1 MICKY
6 MKMIKDFIHKFKKR
20 QNRYVYLPKLSC
32 FFYLIPA
39 ILLIFILIA
48 GTVYGA
54 GLIEEAVGT
63 QNLYSKYALDNYQL
77 DFYVD
82 TGWDWLPWNWTDG
95 IGKQVMY
102 GLYAITNFIWIIGLY
117 LSSATGYIVEQ
128 AYKLDF
134 ISDTAGAIGK
144 NIQTMAGISESGF
157 SNEGFY
163 VGFLLLFVM
172 FLGIYTAYTGLL
184 KRESTKALS
193 SLISFFIVFIL
204 SASFIAYAPDYI
216 TMLNDFSKDVST
228 SALNLGTKMV
238 LPGSDIKGSESVDVI
253 RDTLFSIQV
262 IKPWYVLEYGDGNET
277 SEDILSISP
286 DTNKGKDRER
296 AVKAEIEENANEYMS
311 VTKVIV
317 RLGMVVFLFIFNIGI
332 SIFVFLLSGIMIF
345 SQILFII
352 YSVFLPI
359 AFLFSLLPGFGNMG
373 KKAVEKLFNT
383 IMLRA
388 GISIV
393 ISLTFSISAMI
404 YSLTKDKSFFIIAF
418 LQVVCF
424 AGIYLKFGDIMSMFS
439 LQSNESR
446 SLGRSILKKPYMM
459 IDSKA
464 RQVKA
469 NIGRSF
475 TDSKKEGLKAG
486 DYAKDKKGKTLILS
500 SNKNAHVREKTLN
513 EDYQDNFS
521 DTQKKQSYQNSAKI
535 KSNISEPSYIE
546 KNLVK
551 AEHKTGKNK
560 AFMETYK
567 FGAKVSDKNKTYAKA
582 DKKAY
587 LKSPKLKTSDI
598 RENTVEN
605 VGNVQKTFSYKTQ
618 RTSGD
623 KKDANIT
630 GSSMPATAL
639 RAKKDM
645 ESRALSAKAFSEK
658 RENNRQKDTYAVGER
673 YSGESDLSMKNIRHK
688 RINTVKNGI
697 NRKMDYS
704 DTSYMKSS
712 IDNLRISDIQ
722 STDIKKYYATD
733 SGKVG
738 KNKSNKFLFRDR
750 KLKTDNLILSHMY
763 DKTVAKKD
771 ENNDSK
777 EKGARKR

>member
-1 MICKY
+1 MIHKS
-6 MKMIKDFIHKFKKR
+6 IKDFTHKFKKS
-20 QNRYVYLPKLSC
+20 QNRYIYLPKLSH
-32 FFYLIPA
+32 FFYLIPI
-39 ILLIFILIA
+39 ILLIFIFAA
-48 GTVYGA
+48 GTVYCA
-54 GLIEEAVGT
+54 GLIEEAAGT

-144 NIQTMAGISESGF
+144 NIQIIAGISENGF

-163 VGFLLLFVM
+163 VGFLLLFIM

-193 SLISFFIVFIL
+193 SLVNFFIVFIL

-228 SALNLGTKMV
+228 SALSLGTKMV
-238 LPGSDIKGSESVDVI
+238 LPDSDIKGSESVDVI

-418 LQVVCF
+418 LQVVCYISKVRGYNEHVQF
-424 AGIYLKFGDIMSMFS
+424 A
-439 LQSNESR
+439 
-446 SLGRSILKKPYMM
+446 
-459 IDSKA
+459 
-464 RQVKA
+464 
-469 NIGRSF
+469 
-475 TDSKKEGLKAG
+475 
-486 DYAKDKKGKTLILS
+486 
-500 SNKNAHVREKTLN
+500 
-513 EDYQDNFS
+513 
-521 DTQKKQSYQNSAKI
+521 I
-535 KSNISEPSYIE
+535 K
-546 KNLVK
+546 
-551 AEHKTGKNK
+551 
-560 AFMETYK
+560 
-567 FGAKVSDKNKTYAKA
+567 
-582 DKKAY
+582 
-587 LKSPKLKTSDI
+587 
-598 RENTVEN
+598 
-605 VGNVQKTFSYKTQ
+605 
-618 RTSGD
+618 
-623 KKDANIT
+623 
-630 GSSMPATAL
+630 
-639 RAKKDM
+639 
-645 ESRALSAKAFSEK
+645 
-658 RENNRQKDTYAVGER
+658 
-673 YSGESDLSMKNIRHK
+673 
-688 RINTVKNGI
+688 
-697 NRKMDYS
+697 
-704 DTSYMKSS
+704 
-712 IDNLRISDIQ
+712 
-722 STDIKKYYATD
+722 
-733 SGKVG
+733 
-738 KNKSNKFLFRDR
+738 
-750 KLKTDNLILSHMY
+750 
-763 DKTVAKKD
+763 
-771 ENNDSK
+771 
-777 EKGARKR
+777 